1 MTGSKLDDF
10 LESVHGS
17 GTCQS
22 CHQGAADRTFETME
36 EAHTGMVRDPSA
48 VGACDGCH
56 ADVAAATANSLH
68 TNLWGEKKLIET
80 RGNCTFEGSGY
91 EPFFDQ
97 KCAGCHTTC
106 GQCHISRPNSVG
118 GGFPKTVSYLSHS
131 IQRTPH
137 MTEQCT
143 ACHGSRVGTDYLGQ
157 IEGNSPD
164 THYSRGMRCE
174 ACHTADEIHGDNQHD
189 GDHYEHRYEVKTMPR
204 CEECHSDGSASS
216 YAVDTGSDCGR
227 CHVNGVG
234 SDPVEVPLALVN
246 HAHHI
251 ADNSDC
257 AHCHRDGVPATT
269 PSNMQCQVC
278 HSQPY
283 KNCTN
288 CHNLV
293 ADEKYDIDPSR
304 IQFKIAHN
312 PRTDYRGEYDYVV
325 VRHVPVDP
333 NSYADWGLVLDQANY
348 VSEPTW
354 KYASPHNI
362 LKSTPQTTPPEGE
375 TSCSASCHGNAGG
388 VFLTESDLYEDDGVT
403 RLPDYDANTGIV
415 IDGK

>member
-1 MTGSKLDDF
+1 MTGNKLDDF
-10 LESVHGS
+10 LNGVHGS
-17 GTCQS
+17 GSCQS
-22 CHQGAADRTFETME
+22 CHQGAADFTFETME
-36 EAHTGMVRDPSA
+36 EAHVGVVRDPSA

-56 ADVAAATANSLH
+56 ADIAAATANSLH
-68 TNLWGEKKLIET
+68 TNLWGEKALIEK

-118 GGFPKTVSYLSHS
+118 GGFPKTFTYLSHS
-131 IQRTPH
+131 IQATPH

-143 ACHGSRVGTDYLGQ
+143 ACHGSRVGTDYMGQ

-164 THYSRGMRCE
+164 VHYSRGQRCE
-174 ACHTADEIHGDNQHD
+174 SCHGADEIHGDNQHD

-204 CEECHSDGSASS
+204 CEECH
-216 YAVDTGSDCGR
+216 
-227 CHVNGVG
+227 
-234 SDPVEVPLALVN
+234 
-246 HAHHI
+246 
-251 ADNSDC
+251 
-257 AHCHRDGVPATT
+257 DGVTNSYHTAHVDGFA
-269 PSNMQCQVC
+269 SNLQCQVC

-293 ADEKYDIDPSR
+293 ADEKFDIDPSR

-333 NSYADWGLVLDQANY
+333 NSYADWGLVLDQADY

-362 LKSTPQTTPPEGE
+362 LRWTAQTTPPEGG
-375 TSCSASCHGNAGG
+375 SCSASCHGNAGG

-403 RLPDYDANTGIV
+403 KLPDYDANTGIV